1 VSADEIDEAVVEDS
15 PSVGADIIGVMAT
28 AEIDPAG
35 TAGPGC
41 NEQLRS
47 DSRNGSVG
55 KANEG
60 A

>member
-1 VSADEIDEAVVEDS
+1 MVEEAVVEDS
-15 PSVGADIIGVMAT
+15 PSVGVDKIGLMAT

-35 TAGPGC
+35 TAGPDC

>member
-1 VSADEIDEAVVEDS
+1 MVDEAVVEDS
-15 PSVGADIIGVMAT
+15 PSVGVDKIGLMAT
-28 AEIDPAG
+28 AGIDPAG
-35 TAGPGC
+35 TAEPDC

-47 DSRNGSVG
+47 DTRNGSVG